1 LHYHVPGKLHADLRE
16 PVIVHS
22 AELPWTPSPQP
33 GVERRFLERDGG
45 EIARATSIVR
55 YAAGSAFP
63 AHEHHKGEEYLVLA
77 GVFSDEHGDFSE
89 GTYVRNPPTS
99 RHAPF
104 TKDGCTIF
112 VKLRQMSD
120 EDRDAV
126 VTRPNEVASA
136 CTETPGLARVEL
148 YRRRGEHVAIERL
161 ASGFEWRSRGGLGG
175 EEILV
180 IEGEL
185 LYGDDVC
192 EPGTWIRFP
201 HGRERPLASRGGC
214 SLWTK
219 RGHLQNG

>member
-1 LHYHVPGKLHADLRE
+1 MHYHVPEKLHADLRE

-55 YAAGSAFP
+55 YAAGSAFA

-89 GTYVRNPPTS
+89 GTYVRNPPGS

-104 TKDGCTIF
+104 TKQGCTIF
-112 VKLRQMSD
+112 VKLRQMSETD
-120 EDRDAV
+120 HEAV
-126 VTRPNEVASA
+126 VVRTSDLESER
-136 CTETPGLARVEL
+136 TEIPGLGRLEL
-148 YRRRGEHVAIERL
+148 HLRETERVAIERL
-161 ASGFEWRSRGGLGG
+161 EPGCEWRARGEVGG
-175 EEILV
+175 EEMLV
-180 IEGEL
+180 IDGEL

-192 EPGTWIRFP
+192 EPGTWIRSP
-201 HGRERPLASRGGC
+201 RGRERRLASRGGC

-219 RGHLQNG
+219 RGHLQNR

>member
-1 LHYHVPGKLHADLRE
+1 LRYHVPEKLHADLRE

-22 AELPWTPSPQP
+22 AQLAWTPSPQP

-63 AHEHHKGEEYLVLA
+63 AHEHHQGEEFFVLA
-77 GVFSDEHGDFSE
+77 GVFSDEHGDFAA

-104 TKDGCTIF
+104 TKQGCTIF

-126 VTRPNEVASA
+126 VIRWSEVESA
-136 CTETPGLARVEL
+136 RTEIPGLARIEL
-148 YRRRGEHVAIERL
+148 YRRGVAERVALERL
-161 ASGFEWRSRGGLGG
+161 APAFESRSRGELGG

-185 LYGDDVC
+185 FYGDEVC

-201 HGRERPLASRGGC
+201 RGRERPLASRGGC

-219 RGHLQNG
+219 RGHLGS